1 MKKVCL
7 ALLLFC
13 SACFANATADTH
25 NPGSSDTITI
35 GIADEFSPDFWPQVL
50 GPTLEY
56 LREALPHLTIKTKE
70 VDLQKTNSLKSSN
83 VDLFIAPP
91 LIFWSQLLEN
101 EASAIGMLSP
111 SHSKDPRTST
121 AGVLI
126 TKADRIDLK
135 SEKDLSSK
143 KIAVRAKGLNHEYL
157 LLKHWLSKKGMQLE
171 KSADVLETGFRNPGV
186 LSAVLSGEADFGL
199 LAYCE
204 LENALKSGALEPGKI
219 KVVSESQ
226 TPTEVCSRTTALF
239 PNIVVGAYPNTPS
252 DKAAAITAALYD
264 MPVLKNT
271 YRWSYANGF
280 DSLDEVAKE
289 LALGPY
295 QYLQEWRPEALWK
308 RFSTEILL
316 FGALVLAAAWHIF
329 RVNRLV
335 ALRTEELRT
344 ALIDKQKLS
353 EKEKESR
360 EKLSAL
366 EKNGLISHLSSL
378 IAHELKQPLGAI
390 TNYTAGLKAHLAAG
404 EPDPELVNH
413 VLDKISQQSRDAS
426 SVIDFVRSFAK
437 PSSPAGAGTVKCDL
451 SAVTQKAI
459 ETLRLSG
466 NFSGEINTDISHTPW
481 CGADPKGLELALY
494 NVLKNAAEA
503 CGHVSKPCI
512 NVTIREYEG
521 YVEFSIADNGPVLT
535 EEDVHRIL
543 QTRISTKKEGLG
555 LGMKIVEN
563 IVEKCGGHLELQR
576 NQPSGL
582 RVLIQIPIEKL

>member
-1 MKKVCL
+1 MKKLFFV
-7 ALLLFC
+7 LLLFC
-13 SACFANATADTH
+13 SVCLANTKTESH
-25 NPGSSDTITI
+25 NIGAPETITI

-56 LREALPHLTIKTKE
+56 LREALPHLTIRTKE
-70 VDLQKTNSLKSSN
+70 VDIQETGSLKSSN

-91 LIFWSQLLEN
+91 LIFWSQLLESG
-101 EASAIGMLSP
+101 ASAIGMLCP

-126 TKADRIDLK
+126 AKADREELK
-135 SEKDLSSK
+135 SEKDLISK
-143 KIAVRAKGLNHEYL
+143 KIAVRAKGFNHEYS
-157 LLKHWLSKKGMQLE
+157 LLKHWLNKKGTQLE
-171 KSADVLETGFRNPGV
+171 KSVDVLETGFRNPGV

-204 LENALKSGALEPGKI
+204 LETALKSGALELGKI
-219 KVVSESQ
+219 KVVSDSKKTE
-226 TPTEVCSRTTALF
+226 EVCSHTTKLF
-239 PNIVVGAYPNTPS
+239 PNIVVGAYPNTPTN
-252 DKAAAITAALYD
+252 KAAAITAALYD
-264 MPVLKNT
+264 MPALKNT
-271 YRWSYANGF
+271 YRWTYANGF

-344 ALIDKQKLS
+344 ALIEKQKLS

-360 EKLSAL
+360 EKLSDL

-390 TNYTAGLKAHLAAG
+390 TNYTAGLKAHLASG
-404 EPDPELVNH
+404 QPDPELVNH

-426 SVIDFVRSFAK
+426 SVIEFVRSFAR
-437 PSSPAGAGTVKCDL
+437 PSAAAGIVKCDPT
-451 SAVTQKAI
+451 AVMQKAI
-459 ETLRLSG
+459 ETLELSG
-466 NFSGEINTDISHTPW
+466 NFSGEIRTDISHTPW

-494 NVLKNAAEA
+494 NILKNAAEA
-503 CGHVSKPCI
+503 CIQVPQPSITVK
-512 NVTIREYEG
+512 VRESAG
-521 YVEFSIADNGPVLT
+521 YAEFSIADNGPALT
-535 EEDVHRIL
+535 KEDVHRIL
-543 QTRISTKKEGLG
+543 QTKISTKKEGLG
-555 LGMKIVEN
+555 LGIKIVEN
-563 IVEKCGGHLELQR
+563 IVEKCGGRLELQR
-576 NQPSGL
+576 NEPSGL
-582 RVLIQIPIEKL
+582 RVLIQIPIG

>member
-1 MKKVCL
+1 MKKLFL

-13 SACFANATADTH
+13 SACFANAAADTR
-25 NPGSSDTITI
+25 NSDSSETITI

-70 VDLQKTNSLKSSN
+70 VVLQKTDALKSSN

-91 LIFWSQLLEN
+91 LIFWSQLLEDG
-101 EASAIGMLSP
+101 ASAIGMLSP

-126 TKADRIDLK
+126 TKADRTDLK
-135 SEKDLSSK
+135 NEKDLSSK

-157 LLKHWLSKKGMQLE
+157 LLKHWLSKKRIQLE

-186 LSAVLSGEADFGL
+186 LSAVLSGEVDFGL

-226 TPTEVCSRTTALF
+226 TPTEVCSRTTELF

-295 QYLQEWRPEALWK
+295 RYLQEWRPEALWK

-316 FGALVLAAAWHIF
+316 FAALVLAAAWHIF

-344 ALIDKQKLS
+344 ALIEKQKLS

-360 EKLSAL
+360 EKLSTL

-390 TNYTAGLKAHLAAG
+390 TNYTAGLRAHLASG
-404 EPDPELVNH
+404 QPDPELVNH

-426 SVIDFVRSFAK
+426 SVIEFVRSFAK
-437 PSSPAGAGTVKCDL
+437 PSAPAGIVKCDP
-451 SAVTQKAI
+451 SSVTQKAI

-466 NFSGEINTDISHTPW
+466 NFSGEIYTDISRTPW
-481 CGADPKGLELALY
+481 CSADPKGLELALY

-503 CGHVSKPCI
+503 CGHVSKSCI
-512 NVTIREYEG
+512 NVTIQEYDG
-521 YVEFSIADNGPVLT
+521 YVEFSIADNGPTLT
-535 EEDVHRIL
+535 EDDVQRIL

-563 IVEKCGGHLELQR
+563 IVEKCGGRLELLR
-576 NQPSGL
+576 NEPSGL
-582 RVLIQIPIEKL
+582 RVLIQIPIEKP

>member
-1 MKKVCL
+1 MKIIL
-7 ALLLFC
+7 FALLLFC
-13 SACFANATADTH
+13 STGFADTIADSH
-25 NPGSSDTITI
+25 NPDSPDTITI
-35 GIADEFSPDFWPQVL
+35 GIADEFSPDFWPHVL

-56 LREALPHLTIKTKE
+56 LRETLPHLTIKTKE
-70 VDLQKTNSLKSSN
+70 VDLQKTGSLEPSN
-83 VDLFIAPP
+83 VDLFIAPS

-101 EASAIGMLSP
+101 GASAIGMLSP
-111 SHSKDPRTST
+111 LYSKDPRTST

-126 TKADRIDLK
+126 TKAERKELK
-135 SEKDLSSK
+135 NERDLSSR

-157 LLKHWLSKKGMQLE
+157 LLKYWLSKKGIQIE
-171 KSADVLETGFRNPGV
+171 KSTEILETGFRNPGV
-186 LSAVLSGEADFGL
+186 LSAVLSGDADFGL

-204 LENALKSGALEPGKI
+204 LENALKSGALESGKI
-219 KVVSESQ
+219 KVVSEAKK
-226 TPTEVCSRTTALF
+226 TTETCSRTTELF
-239 PNIVVGAYPNTPS
+239 PNIVVGAYPDTPS

-264 MPVLKNT
+264 MPTLKNT

-280 DSLDEVAKE
+280 DSLDEVARE

-316 FGALVLAAAWHIF
+316 FSALVLSAAWHIF

-344 ALIDKQKLS
+344 ALIEKQRLS
-353 EKEKESR
+353 EEEKESR

-366 EKNGLISHLSSL
+366 EKNGLVSHLSSL

-404 EPDPELVNH
+404 EPDLKLVNH

-437 PSSPAGAGTVKCDL
+437 SSGSAGIVKCDP
-451 SAVTQKAI
+451 SVVAQKAI
-459 ETLRLSG
+459 ETLKISG
-466 NFSGEINTDISHTPW
+466 NFSGEIHSDISHTPG
-481 CGADPKGLELALY
+481 CEADPKGLELALY

-503 CGHVSKPCI
+503 CSRASKPCI
-512 NVTIREYEG
+512 ILSVRESNG
-521 YVEFSIADNGPVLT
+521 YVSFSISDNGPTLT
-535 EEDVHRIL
+535 EDEVHRIL

-563 IVEKCGGHLELQR
+563 IVEKCGGRLELQR
-576 NQPSGL
+576 NEPSGL
-582 RVLIQIPIEKL
+582 RVLIEIPTGKL